1 MRVGEVGCEAFVCLL
16 NPTLR
21 ASVVHTFSLPH
32 NYRVSVKHGK
42 PCAVVS
48 ALEGGYGCWREG
60 DGGAGRY
67 DRTSLTNSALAFLR
81 GLRGLCAPEFP

>member
-1 MRVGEVGCEAFVCLL
+1 
-16 NPTLR
+16 
-21 ASVVHTFSLPH
+21 VVHTFSLPH

-60 DGGAGRY
+60 NGGEIDGGAGRYQGDGAAGCY
-67 DRTSLTNSALAFLR
+67 DRTSLTNSVLAFLR

>member
-1 MRVGEVGCEAFVCLL
+1 
-16 NPTLR
+16 
-21 ASVVHTFSLPH
+21 VVHTFSLPH

-60 DGGAGRY
+60 SNEGDGGAHLHQPRAGCY

-81 GLRGLCAPEFP
+81 GLRG